1 MAKYIEELNESV
13 FRAAAARVIAE
24 CTKLNPMYVEDVV
37 PICLYNEFFSDYPE
51 YTESPQITKE
61 GKIVPHIRGVDGT
74 NPLKFEY
81 EEIHELIK
89 KFNYDTRMV
98 TVGNG
103 ALLFFKRTCIRLWH
117 DYGDNDPNWTVGMC
131 YTDNFEEAMGLFDG
145 VEFKKAE
152 LKYLI
157 ASRHGG
163 NIGTY
168 CIKIPKFELDTE
180 KNYNDDIPIGRIIE
194 LLEEDGSKLL
204 LFHGNAGTGKT
215 TLVKGLMNNLE
226 DKKFIFVDS
235 TLLTGIGD
243 GALLSFFIENRG
255 SVIILEDCEKLLM
268 SRKNGGSSS
277 GIATML
283 NLTDGIVGDSLK
295 IKFICTFN
303 CPLIEIDEALLRKGR
318 LSLKYEFKEL
328 CLEKTKALYPKATE
342 PMTLAD
348 IYNAEKENDFSKE
361 EKKRI
366 GF

>member
-1 MAKYIEELNESV
+1 MANCIEEINESV
-13 FRAAAARVIAE
+13 FRSSAAKVIAE
-24 CTKLNPMYVEDVV
+24 CTKLNPMYVEDTIPV
-37 PICLYNEFFSDYPE
+37 CLYNEFFSDYPNYIE
-51 YTESPQITKE
+51 HPHMNKE
-61 GKIVPHIRGVDGT
+61 GKIVPYVRGVNGT
-74 NPLKFEY
+74 KPLKFEY
-81 EEIHELIK
+81 EEIRELIK
-89 KFNYDTRMV
+89 KFKYYPVRVV
-98 TVGNG
+98 TIGNG
-103 ALLFFKRTCIRLWH
+103 ALLFFKRTCVRFWH
-117 DYGDNDPNWTVGMC
+117 DYDEDDPNWIAGMF
-131 YTDNFEEAMGLFDG
+131 YTDNFEEA
-145 VEFKKAE
+145 AE
-152 LKYLI
+152 LFEGVKFKEEQLKYSI
-157 ASRHGG
+157 ASRHGD

-168 CIKIPKFELDTE
+168 CVKIPKFELDTK
-180 KNYNDDIPIGRIIE
+180 KNYNDDIPIGRIVE
-194 LLEEDGSKLL
+194 LLGEDNGKLL
-204 LFHGNAGTGKT
+204 LFHGTAGTGKT
-215 TLVKGLMNNLE
+215 TLIKGLMNKLE
-226 DKKFIFVDS
+226 DKRFIFVDS

-303 CPLIEIDEALLRKGR
+303 CPLVEIDEALLRKGR

-328 CLEKTKALYPKATE
+328 CLEKTKALYPEATQ

-348 IYNAEKENDFSKE
+348 IYNAEENDFSKE